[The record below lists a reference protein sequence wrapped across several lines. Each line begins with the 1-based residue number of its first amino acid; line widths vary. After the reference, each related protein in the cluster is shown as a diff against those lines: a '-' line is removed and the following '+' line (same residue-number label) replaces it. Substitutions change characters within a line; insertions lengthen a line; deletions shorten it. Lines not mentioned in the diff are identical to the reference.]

1 MMVIIKL
8 KSLTKRSYLGDII
21 DHKGKNDANITA
33 RVKRGHGVI
42 KQILNILEDICF
54 GKLYFIVA
62 KILRESLFL
71 NSILLNSE
79 AWYGL
84 SKSNIEELEKIDNIL
99 LKKFFDLPTS
109 TPSVMVHLELGTL
122 PVRYILM
129 TRRVMFLQY
138 ILKEDKNSLLSKFL
152 MAQIEETLKGD
163 WWEMLLND
171 ISELRLNYSLHEIR
185 MMSKTKFKTLVK
197 EAASTKAFEWL
208 VEEKLKMT
216 KVKHINHNSLEIQK
230 YLSSG
235 NLNVEQRK
243 FLMHARCRMLTL
255 RVNYKH
261 MHDSTSCPLCSSP
274 PSLGEVLHQD
284 CQEHLLSCKSLRS
297 GTELVPNNL
306 IYSDIFGKD
315 TKRQESMTIVLN
327 NKYKMR
333 KKLHKL

>member
-1 MMVIIKL
+1 
-8 KSLTKRSYLGDII
+8 
-21 DHKGKNDANITA
+21 
-33 RVKRGHGVI
+33 
-42 KQILNILEDICF
+42 
-54 GKLYFIVA
+54 
-62 KILRESLFL
+62 
-71 NSILLNSE
+71 
-79 AWYGL
+79 
-84 SKSNIEELEKIDNIL
+84 
-99 LKKFFDLPTS
+99 
-109 TPSVMVHLELGTL
+109 MVHLELGTL

-129 TRRVMFLQY
+129 TRHVMFLQY

-171 ISELRLNYSLHEIR
+171 ISELRLDYSLHEIR

-208 VEEKLKMT
+208 VEEKLKMS

-261 MHDSTSCPLCSSP
+261 MQDTTSCPLCSSP

-284 CQEHLLSCKSLRS
+284 CQEHLLSCQSLRS
-297 GTELVPNNL
+297 GTELVPDNL
-306 IYSDIFGKD
+306 NYSDIFGKD
-315 TKRQESMTIVLN
+315 IKRQEIATIVLN
-327 NKYKMR
+327 IKYKMR
-333 KKLHKL
+333 KQLYKL